1 MSLIYIH
8 WTTVSTHGIEKWCEF
23 HHILVEFVQLC
34 FNHLWHQE
42 FHHILVVPPMMCT
55 SYWALC
61 VGLQFKLHDMS
72 QKNKQEKNHQGGP
85 ESNTS
90 RPAIPFH
97 FLLLWKL
104 RMAWEHNWTE
114 CFGDVRH
121 LHHHR
126 RRHHLYHNF
135 SSSLTIQCLWIH
147 FGLQKNVKSNGIQF
161 NKTKGLPTITEWNV
175 VPHMEDAEKGSSSQV
190 HRHTGEKKT
199 KLMLYF
205 AMCKPIVGFRE
216 REERT
221 SSQKMIP
228 NETEASQRKASPAE
242 LHSPRRLSRSLWKGT
257 DFVKFMARGNTAPKD
272 FIIFTRCFSAP
283 APPPPPPPQSPQL
296 SVSLQNPPQS
306 LHLSLPNN
314 NTRVPKPATHSSIH
328 LPTIQSSTIHLPTS
342 HPSTYLPT
350 NPSSIQLPTIHPS
363 IHQLGLFPHRLW
375 NLMQILSIIFTTCGQ
390 Q

>member
-23 HHILVEFVQLC
+23 HHNLVEFVQLC

-72 QKNKQEKNHQGGP
+72 QK
-85 ESNTS
+85 TS
-90 RPAIPFH
+90 RRKIIKEGKRVTLLDLLSHSTFSFFESFAWPGNTTGLNALEMSDTCIIIVVVITYIIIFP
-97 FLLLWKL
+97 LLLQS
-104 RMAWEHNWTE
+104 N
-114 CFGDVRH
+114 
-121 LHHHR
+121 
-126 RRHHLYHNF
+126 
-135 SSSLTIQCLWIH
+135 LWIH
-147 FGLQKNVKSNGIQF
+147 FGLQKNVKSNGIKF
-161 NKTKGLPTITEWNV
+161 NKTEGLPTITEWNV

-190 HRHTGEKKT
+190 HRHTGKKKQ

-228 NETEASQRKASPAE
+228 NETEVSQRKASPAE

-283 APPPPPPPQSPQL
+283 APPPPQSPQL
-296 SVSLQNPPQS
+296 SVSLQSPPQS

-328 LPTIQSSTIHLPTS
+328 LPTIQSSTIHLLTS

-350 NPSSIQLPTIHPS
+350 IHPS
-363 IHQLGLFPHRLW
+363 THSSTYPPTHHPST
-375 NLMQILSIIFTTCGQ
+375 N
-390 Q
+390 